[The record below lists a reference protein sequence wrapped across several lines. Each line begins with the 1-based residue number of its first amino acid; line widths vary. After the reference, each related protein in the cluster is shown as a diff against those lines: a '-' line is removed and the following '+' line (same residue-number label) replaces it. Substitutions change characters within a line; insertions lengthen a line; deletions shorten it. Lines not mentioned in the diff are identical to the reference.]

1 MEEGE
6 LTKKEAKI
14 KTKGIVEK
22 VKKWEEIQEEIRSKK
37 EK

>member
-1 MEEGE
+1 MEEGD

-22 VKKWEEIQEEIRSKK
+22 VKKWEEIQ
-37 EK
+37 